1 MFVRTIFRRKV
12 GYISVVSRRKWIF
25 HLVFLWERCKI
36 SPATAEGAS
45 ASVRSEKELILAR
58 KGLFYLNEANKIVF
72 PKNRAALGAWWTPNL
87 KCHHPL
93 HGSERRKPE
102 RGASLQMSREVMV
115 KRNVIVP
122 VGGGM
127 FLIYSLIFFPV
138 FACSLPCDVLRF
150 QSRKIRWTWFSMIS
164 QREHQT
170 NRIISLIW
178 LINICAIWI
187 WISFVTEKLLYS
199 KFWNGVNWT
208 RNCNW
213 TRTNETCRLA
223 SHKRAKMREEP
234 RLYMPFSKFR
244 LRSIIK

>member
-12 GYISVVSRRKWIF
+12 GYISEVSRRKWIF

-127 FLIYSLIFFPV
+127 FLIYSLIFFPA

-187 WISFVTEKLLYS
+187 WISFVTEKLPYN
-199 KFWNGVNWT
+199 KFWNGVKKAIGHGQTKLVDWLVT
-208 RNCNW
+208 RAQRYARN
-213 TRTNETCRLA
+213 RDSTCLFQSFA
-223 SHKRAKMREEP
+223 
-234 RLYMPFSKFR
+234 
-244 LRSIIK
+244 